1 MLSTEIQ
8 ELMGNEVR
16 VKIMY
21 DEKSY
26 ISGIVYKND
35 ELYINY
41 FHVDEKNRGQ
51 GIGSKLLK
59 KIISI
64 SKEKFNINQVSLT
77 DESIRCRKSGNI
89 YIKFGFFYDSPIDN
103 LMILKL

>member
-1 MLSTEIQ
+1 MLAKEIQ
-8 ELMGNEVR
+8 EFMGDELR
-16 VKIMY
+16 VKITY

-41 FHVDEKNRGQ
+41 FYVDPVNRGK

-59 KIISI
+59 EIIRV
-64 SKEKFNINQVSLT
+64 SKEYNIEQVSLT
-77 DESIRCRKSGNI
+77 DESANLKKKIKLISK
-89 YIKFGFFYDSPIDN
+89 YIIT
-103 LMILKL
+103 